1 MRTNCLLLLVGLSV
15 GPKALAKYSS
25 GVISTPQN
33 WIYLDRF
40 CFVSEEGMF
49 QYSLQYPS
57 KFAIESIYLY
67 FDTDSQW
74 AAAYDK
80 NKNCKQKD
88 NLIDPHNN
96 QIIHLTPQYN
106 DEDAVCSTYAK
117 DDKSEWINCTG
128 SRSFYSRRP
137 RWWYLAL
144 ANCDSINGLYLDYN
158 ILMTNGKPS
167 NRWFYHFSFDEF
179 YSLPICIFFMIV
191 DIIILIISIIF
202 TYMLKSRNYFH
213 ATFKLYLHSLVL
225 HLSGQVLMWLHYD
238 RYADNGRGFPLL
250 RSFGLLLRQFASV
263 IFVLLLLLVAKG
275 YTITRSKI
283 SQTSTVK
290 LIIFM
295 TFYLITNVAMMIWE
309 LALFDP
315 AEVTYISESMAAY
328 FQSGLIIIAWLWYLL
343 SSITTSRKYPLK
355 KAFYCVLA
363 ILITFW
369 FWAIPVTLV
378 ISNFVLDAWVR
389 AEVMLAVESGV
400 MVYGF
405 SVFLVLTNPI
415 QKGVNLFPFHV
426 RTTQISQEN
435 NFPQHVYEV
444 SPSLAGPSPHDTQE
458 TKY

>member
-25 GVISTPQN
+25 GVISTPQ
-33 WIYLDRF
+33 
-40 CFVSEEGMF
+40 
-49 QYSLQYPS
+49 
-57 KFAIESIYLY
+57 
-67 FDTDSQW
+67 
-74 AAAYDK
+74 
-80 NKNCKQKD
+80 NCKQKD

-328 FQSGLIIIAWLWYLL
+328 FQSGLIIIAWLW
-343 SSITTSRKYPLK
+343 
-355 KAFYCVLA
+355 
-363 ILITFW
+363 
-369 FWAIPVTLV
+369 FWAIP
-378 ISNFVLDAWVR
+378 
-389 AEVMLAVESGV
+389 
-400 MVYGF
+400 
-405 SVFLVLTNPI
+405 VLTNPI